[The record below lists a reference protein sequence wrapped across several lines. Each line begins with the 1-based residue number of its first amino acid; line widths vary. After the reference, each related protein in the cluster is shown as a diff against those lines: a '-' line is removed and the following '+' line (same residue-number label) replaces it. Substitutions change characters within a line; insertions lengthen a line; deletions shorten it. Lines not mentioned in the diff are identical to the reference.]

1 VRNKKLALAAFC
13 LNPILWASFYVIGK
27 HAIAMS
33 DPLTFST
40 LELLASTPV
49 ALLILFLD
57 RKSITRAAVR
67 SGIYAGASLYAVI
80 LLSAGALALTSA
92 TETAFFPAING
103 ILAAAIAFAVKRERV
118 FAATWAG
125 GAVAALGVCVVLPV
139 MRAHLAG
146 NLLAL
151 AAAAA
156 YAAYIFVAEK
166 VTEDLAQSQWVI
178 FSVELVA
185 MSVLGLAVTGAA
197 GRWSLAP
204 LGRAGMAESVIYV
217 GLATTVVPTAI
228 SILFQQS
235 VKPVTVAFLYS
246 LEPVWC
252 AALAFAVLGERPAAL
267 GILGRPVHRR
277 GRLDSHP
284 GAEA

>member
-1 VRNKKLALAAFC
+1 MRNKKLALAAFC